1 MRIYVAKDGDTP
13 ATVARDV
20 LGDQQ
25 LAWEVA
31 NLNGV
36 KEAATFHAGDQV
48 KVLPPVSWGSNEER
62 QLKLS
67 PN

>member
-1 MRIYVAKDGDTP
+1 VAKDGDTP
-13 ATVARDV
+13 VTVARDV

-25 LAWEVA
+25 MAWEVA

-36 KEAATFHAGDQV
+36 KAATVFHEGDQV
-48 KVLPPVSWGSNEER
+48 KLLPPVSRGLHDGR